1 MKENKISTNQY
12 GGELMATIE
21 ELHAKKLARI
31 NEVHRLIPS
40 RTALLIIDMQRSFMD
55 PESSLG
61 VSQAWDIVPGIQK
74 LLDFCRNSGIPAVFT
89 QYIASPE
96 IPCLRVDPFGPEH
109 LPAAPGQPIGWG
121 LPSSNSIIG
130 TEGPENPE
138 IIDELK
144 PLSGELVIQGYTLD
158 KFYGTPLDLAL
169 RARDIRYLIIVGSMA
184 DLCLGSTLFS
194 AAMRDYRVTAVTDC
208 IATIWPNVLEV
219 MFDIF
224 GRKLARLMKHDQVIE
239 ELKSQLS

>member
-1 MKENKISTNQY
+1 
-12 GGELMATIE
+12 MATHE
-21 ELHAKKLARI
+21 ELQAKKLARI

-40 RTALLIIDMQRSFMD
+40 RTALLVIDMQRSFMD
-55 PESSLG
+55 PEASLG

-74 LLDFCRNSGIPAVFT
+74 LLGFCRNSDISVIFT
-89 QYIASPE
+89 KYIASPE
-96 IPCLRVDPFGPEH
+96 IPCLRIDPFGPEH
-109 LPAAPGQPIGWG
+109 LPAIPGQPTGWG

-130 TEGPENPE
+130 TEGPENPD

-144 PLSGELVIQGYTLD
+144 PRPGELIIDGYTLD

-169 RARDIRYLIIVGSMA
+169 RSRDIRYLIIVGSMA
-184 DLCLGSTLFS
+184 DLCLGATLFS

-208 IATIWPNVLEV
+208 IATIWPNVLQV

-224 GRKLARLMKHDQVIE
+224 GRKLARLLNHDQVIE
-239 ELKSQLS
+239 ELKSQLA